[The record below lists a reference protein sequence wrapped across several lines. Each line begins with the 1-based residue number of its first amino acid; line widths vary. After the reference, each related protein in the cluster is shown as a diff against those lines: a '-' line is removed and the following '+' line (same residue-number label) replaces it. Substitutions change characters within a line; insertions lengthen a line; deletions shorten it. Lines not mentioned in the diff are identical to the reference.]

1 MSFKKYIL
9 TPPILILF
17 FLMFVLAACSPAAD
31 PAETEQ
37 PVSPTSL
44 PAEVLTEST
53 SLPAPTMDESEPYP
67 PPVPTVAA
75 YPPPLQAVEP
85 TPAGAGY
92 PAPTDAQ
99 PDLPPA
105 DPLSLTFA
113 AADGTQLAG
122 TFYAPLSAPAPVVV
136 LMHQFGS
143 TQHQWDDIARWL
155 QTGTPPAGADW
166 LPALPEGLT
175 FAVFTF
181 DFRGHGESEGQT
193 SMDNGLL
200 MDAQAALAFAK
211 TQSGADPTRVITLG
225 TSIGSDGAVDACIR
239 LNGSEIAEPQE
250 HQACLGAMSLSPGNF
265 IGVDYTNAAN
275 ALLGDPHF
283 ATIYCLASEGDGS
296 SPATCNSVTGERYR
310 AVIFPGNAH
319 GVDLLKPGLDPDM
332 GILILEFLMD
342 SLQMRQ

>member
-1 MSFKKYIL
+1 MSSKKH
-9 TPPILILF
+9 ILIPPLLILIPLI
-17 FLMFVLAACSPAAD
+17 FLLAACSPAAD

-37 PVSPTSL
+37 PTSPTSL
-44 PAEVLTEST
+44 PAEVPTESV
-53 SLPAPTMDESEPYP
+53 SLEPIPTVDESVAYP
-67 PPVPTVAA
+67 PPVPTSNA
-75 YPPPLQAVEP
+75 YPPPSQEIQP
-85 TPAGAGY
+85 TPTGLGY
-92 PAPTDAQ
+92 PAPSDSQ
-99 PDLPPA
+99 PLTPA
-105 DPLSLTFA
+105 DPLAVTFA
-113 AADGTQLAG
+113 AADETKLAG
-122 TFYAPLSAPAPVVV
+122 TFYAPMSAASPVVV

-143 TQHQWDDIARWL
+143 TRHQWDDIALWL
-155 QTGTPPAGADW
+155 QTGTAPSGVDW
-166 LPALPEGLT
+166 LPPLPEGLT

-193 SMDNGLL
+193 NIDSGLL

-211 TQSGADPTRVITLG
+211 TQPGVDPNRVITIG

-250 HQACLGAMSLSPGNF
+250 QQACLGAMSLSPGSF

-275 ALLGDPHF
+275 TLLGDPHF
-283 ATIYCLASEGDGS
+283 ATIYCLASEGDGP
-296 SPATCNSVTGERYR
+296 SPAACNSVTGERYR

-319 GVDLLKPGLDPDM
+319 GVDLLKSGLDPDM